1 MDPNRKKRFQE
12 IIFILGVIGLLTS
25 LYLTYIHYFPAKSAI
40 CDLGETITCS
50 SVDKNSYS
58 TIFKIPTAV
67 LGMIW
72 FMVLLLLNTMA
83 YRKEGAWRR
92 EVFAWSV
99 LGLLFVIYFI
109 GIEILIKTV
118 CPFCTLVHLVVVA
131 TLILSTLIYAKSS

>member
-1 MDPNRKKRFQE
+1 MNPNRKKRFQE

-25 LYLTYIHYFPAKSAI
+25 LYLTYIHYFPAESAI
-40 CDLGETITCS
+40 CDLSKTVTCS
-50 SVDKNSYS
+50 AVDKEKYS

-83 YRKEGAWRR
+83 YRTEGAWRR
-92 EVFAWSV
+92 EVFAWSIM
-99 LGLLFVIYFI
+99 GILFVVYFI

-118 CPFCTLVHLVVVA
+118 CPFCTIVHLVVVA
-131 TLILSTLIYAKSS
+131 TLILSTLIYKQ